1 MNAPVL
7 DCSISLAWV
16 LKDERSDAADS
27 VFDLVVETGVVAPW
41 LWWIEIRN
49 ALVVSERR
57 GRTTADDTAEALTAL
72 DRLGIRL
79 DDTPEGT
86 DVLRLARRHGIS
98 AYDALYLELALR
110 EQRPLAT
117 LDRRLARAARV
128 SGVDVL
134 PATA

>member
-1 MNAPVL
+1 MRE
-7 DCSISLAWV
+7 I
-16 LKDERSDAADS
+16 DS

-72 DRLGIRL
+72 D
-79 DDTPEGT
+79 P
-86 DVLRLARRHGIS
+86 LARRHGIS

-110 EQRPLAT
+110 EQRPLTT
-117 LDRRLARAARV
+117 LDRRLARAAPV

>member
-1 MNAPVL
+1 MNPPVL
-7 DCSISLAWV
+7 DCSIAVAWV
-16 LKDERSDAADS
+16 LKDERSGAADS
-27 VFDLVVETGVVAPW
+27 VFDRVVETGVVAPW

-57 GRTTADDTAEALTAL
+57 GRTTADDTAEALAAL

-79 DDTPEGT
+79 DAAPEGT

-98 AYDALYLELALR
+98 AYDAIYLELALR

-117 LDRRLARAARV
+117 LDRRLARAARA
-128 SGVDVL
+128 SGVEVL
-134 PATA
+134 PAAA